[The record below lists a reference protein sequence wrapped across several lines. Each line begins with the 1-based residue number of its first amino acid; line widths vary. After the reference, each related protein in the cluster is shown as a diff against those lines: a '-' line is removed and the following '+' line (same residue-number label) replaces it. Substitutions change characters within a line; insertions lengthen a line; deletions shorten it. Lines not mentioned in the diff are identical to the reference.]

1 MISRLKWKIIEL
13 IFKRTFRVFIAIPV
27 AIGLLLILNTQTG
40 FAQSNIQ
47 GDGGRI
53 VDGGQLFEELE
64 QSEIFL
70 EDLENSL
77 EYPGVPPRRIT
88 QTSRDSLP
96 PIRILPLGDSITK
109 GTGTCQEGDPPDPFD
124 ELYWNC
130 TGYRDYLWY
139 SLVDNGYTVD
149 FVGSQGSQFQDD
161 YLERYHDNDHEG
173 HGGWKAYEIKNN
185 VYGSGLNWLQ
195 NYPTDIILLH
205 IGTNDFSGLPPLSD
219 PIDVVAEVSQILDKI
234 DNYETSEGHEV
245 LVILARIINRI
256 DLLYDKEQRTTDFNE
271 GLQTMANS
279 RIAGGD
285 NILVVDME
293 AALNYPDDLGDD
305 LHPNE
310 TGYSIMANEWY
321 SALEQVINIPPTIAN
336 PGDQFSIQGQQISLQ
351 IQATDQDNDDLEF
364 SQTGLPAG
372 LSIDMTTGMIH
383 GKISNTVSSGTLY
396 QVTITADDQ
405 GGFPDTDPYNKYQVT
420 FTWKI
425 NYKVVLPF
433 IVRR

>member
-1 MISRLKWKIIEL
+1 MIS
-13 IFKRTFRVFIAIPV
+13 KRTFRVFIAIPV

-40 FAQSNIQ
+40 FAQSNMQ
-47 GDGGRI
+47 GDGGRL

-77 EYPGVPPRRIT
+77 EYPGVPPRRII
-88 QTSRDSLP
+88 QTSADSLP
-96 PIRILPLGDSITK
+96 PIRIMPLGDSITK

-149 FVGSQGSQFQDD
+149 FVGSQGLQFQDD
-161 YLERYHDNDHEG
+161 YLDPYHDNDHEG
-173 HGGWKAYEIKNN
+173 HGGWTAGDIKNN

-195 NYPTDIILLH
+195 NYPAEIILLH
-205 IGTNDFSGLPPLSD
+205 IGTNDINGLPLLSD
-219 PIDVVAEVSQILDKI
+219 PNDVVTEVSQILDKI

-245 LVILARIINRI
+245 LVILARIINRS
-256 DLLYDKEQRTTDFNE
+256 DPLSDKGQQTTDFNL
-271 GLQTMANS
+271 GLQIMADS
-279 RIAGGD
+279 RIAPPQED

-293 AALNYPDDLGDD
+293 AALNYPDDLGDE
-305 LHPNE
+305 LHPNS
-310 TGYSIMANEWY
+310 TGYSKIANVWFA
-321 SALEQVINIPPTIAN
+321 ALEQEINMPPTIAH

-364 SQTGLPAG
+364 SANGLPAG
-372 LSIDMTTGMIH
+372 LSIDQATGEIH
-383 GKISNTVSSGTLY
+383 GTIMNNVLSGSLY
-396 QVTITADDQ
+396 QVTIIADDRS
-405 GGFPDTDPYNKYQVT
+405 GFPNTDPYNKDQVT

>member
-1 MISRLKWKIIEL
+1 ML
-13 IFKRTFRVFIAIPV
+13 
-27 AIGLLLILNTQTG
+27 
-40 FAQSNIQ
+40 
-47 GDGGRI
+47 
-53 VDGGQLFEELE
+53 
-64 QSEIFL
+64 
-70 EDLENSL
+70 
-77 EYPGVPPRRIT
+77 
-88 QTSRDSLP
+88 
-96 PIRILPLGDSITK
+96 LGDSITK

-149 FVGSQGSQFQDD
+149 FVGSQGSQFQGD
-161 YLERYHDNDHEG
+161 YLDPYHDNDHEG
-173 HGGWKAYEIKNN
+173 HGGWTAGDIKSN
-185 VYGSGLNWLQ
+185 VYGPGLNWLQ
-195 NYPTDIILLH
+195 NYPADIILLH

-219 PIDVVAEVSQILDKI
+219 PIDVVAEVSQILDQI

-293 AALNYPDDLGDD
+293 AALIYPDDLGDE
-305 LHPNE
+305 LHPNI
-310 TGYSIMANEWY
+310 TGYSKIANVWFA
-321 SALEQVINIPPTIAN
+321 ALEQEINMPPTIIN
-336 PGDQFSIQGQQISLQ
+336 PGDKHSLQGQSISLK
-351 IQATDQDNDDLEF
+351 IHSSDPDNDVLVF
-364 SQTGLPAG
+364 NATGLPPG
-372 LSIDMTTGMIH
+372 LSINQATGEIM
-383 GKISNTVSSGTLY
+383 GTISHSVLSGSLY
-396 QVTITADDQ
+396 QVTIIADDRS
-405 GGFPDTDPYNKYQVT
+405 GFPKTDPYNKDQVT

-425 NYKVVLPF
+425 SYKVVLPF